1 MAITEM
7 EINFPGGQKVD
18 AQYKGFT
25 IKTDQPIEDGGDG
38 SVPTPFSLFLASLG
52 TCAGYYVLAFCKK
65 HGIPTQ
71 TIKVIAH
78 IDRNK
83 ITHMVE
89 NYTIDI
95 HVPKD
100 FPVQYKNAMA
110 KSAASCIVKRHLEQP
125 PRFAISVVNQD

>member
-7 EINFPGGQKVD
+7 EISFPGGQKVD
-18 AQYKGFT
+18 AQYRGFT
-25 IKTDQPIEDGGDG
+25 IKTDQLVEDGGEG
-38 SVPTPFSLFLASLG
+38 SAPTPFSLFLASLG

-65 HGIPTQ
+65 HGIPAQ
-71 TIKVIAH
+71 TIKVNAH

-95 HVPKD
+95 HVPKE
-100 FPVQYKNAMA
+100 FPEQYKNAIT

-125 PRFAISVVNQD
+125 PQFAISVVNQD